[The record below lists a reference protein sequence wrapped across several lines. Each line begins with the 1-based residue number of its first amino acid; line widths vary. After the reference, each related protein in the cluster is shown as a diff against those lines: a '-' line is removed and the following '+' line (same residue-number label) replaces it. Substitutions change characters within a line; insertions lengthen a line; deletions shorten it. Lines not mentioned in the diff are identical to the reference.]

1 MCRRVSV
8 VLAFAGSLL
17 FLFTTVRANQPKTDY
32 WPTCSSPQNIAPA
45 TNIGG
50 NLYALPRTPL
60 AWNGLDYG
68 TAWVDV
74 SDFRVHFRRYYADG
88 TPQSAGV
95 VVQNTTNSDTSFSPA
110 LVWNGSGYGLAW
122 IGLQSGDADYQVY
135 FARLDADGNMIGSP
149 LKVSFVG
156 QPETGSCAAPAL
168 AWNGS
173 DYVVV
178 WYDTRNN
185 ATSGEDVFATAVG
198 GDGSILGSGA
208 YHDIVICDASNSQ
221 VNPAVAWNTGLGAY
235 EIVWEDF
242 RNGANYDI
250 WGRAFFEASGSP
262 SPQRQLVA
270 TSNTMEYPALAD
282 SGNGLSMVWTDYRD
296 GNPETYFNQ
305 FHGDQ
310 LAGTDTNLSNN
321 SSFSI
326 DPMIVWTGAEFGV
339 FWADNKTGYYE
350 IYFQR
355 VSADGVP
362 QAGNVEVTQGSG
374 GSRQPVAGFG
384 RYGYLVSF
392 AGTQATYG
400 TNYIEP
406 FGCNYAYTPTC
417 PSGVMA
423 YGVSSTAATI
433 SWQPVDGNGTDIA
446 YYEVLRDNM
455 PVGKTSNNYFTD
467 TGLTSGTTYLYS
479 VITVNAAQ
487 QQSYG
492 CSSTTSSVYVKPSA
506 AVTLKV
512 NKSNPDAVLSWTDT
526 SNMTSYNVYRGTNPQ
541 VMQKLGSTSS
551 QTYDDANALTNSNV
565 YFYTVDDPGQ

>member
-1 MCRRVSV
+1 MRGRTVAILSI
-8 VLAFAGSLL
+8 LSG
-17 FLFTTVRANQPKTDY
+17 FLILTAARANQPKTDY
-32 WPTCSSPQNIAPA
+32 WPTCSSPAYIAPA
-45 TNIGG
+45 QFIGG
-50 NLYALPRTPL
+50 DIDVNLRSPMV
-60 AWNGLDYG
+60 WNGQDY
-68 TAWVDV
+68 AVVWSNY
-74 SDFRVHFRRYYADG
+74 SDGRVHFQRFYADG
-88 TPQSAGV
+88 TPEAAAAAF
-95 VVQNTTNSDTSFSPA
+95 DTSTNINSYQSPA
-110 LVWNGSGYGLAW
+110 LVWNGSGYGVAY
-122 IGLQSGDADYQVY
+122 IGQEGGDTYDQVY

-149 LKVSFVG
+149 LKASFVG
-156 QPETGSCAAPAL
+156 QTETAGCMQPAL

-173 DYVVV
+173 DYVIVWVDNRNSGSTGSDIMTTVV
-178 WYDTRNN
+178 RPDG
-185 ATSGEDVFATAVG
+185 AILQSGT
-198 GDGSILGSGA
+198 
-208 YHDIVICDASNSQ
+208 YHDINVCNASYNQ
-221 VNPAVAWNTGLGAY
+221 LAPAVAWNTGLGGY
-235 EIVWEDF
+235 EIVWQDF
-242 RNGANYDI
+242 RNDANYNI
-250 WGRAFFEASGSP
+250 WGATFFEYTGSP
-262 SPQRQLVA
+262 NAPNILVSTA
-270 TSNTMEYPALAD
+270 NTAESPALAD
-282 SGNGLSMVWTDYRD
+282 SGNGLSMVWTDFRD
-296 GNPETYFNQ
+296 GNGETYFNQ

-310 LAGTDTNLSNN
+310 LLGTDTNLSNN
-321 SSFSI
+321 SSFSYN
-326 DPMIVWTGAEFGV
+326 PRIVWTGAEFGV
-339 FWADNKTGYYE
+339 FWQDYRTGFYQVF
-350 IYFQR
+350 FQR
-355 VSADGVP
+355 VTADGVP
-362 QAGNVEVTQGSG
+362 QGNNFQVTQGSG
-374 GSRQPVAGFG
+374 GNVEPTAGFG
-384 RYGYLVSF
+384 RYSYLVAF
-392 AGTQATYG
+392 TGDQTTYG
-400 TNYIEP
+400 YNYIEP
-406 FGCNYAYTPTC
+406 FGCTYAYTPTC